1 MPDALVATNTLVTE
15 AFDRVLD
22 GLRDFDRAYSVAR
35 RYLPDLPSKALNAV
49 EEGLRFLDLETDDS
63 NSPSIEQRAAEVIG
77 SPRGIGSIIKRLE
90 ENKPG

>member
-35 RYLPDLPSKALNAV
+35 RYRSDLPDKAVFAIA
-49 EEGLRFLDLETDDS
+49 ESLRFIDLETDDP

-90 ENKPG
+90 GNKPA